1 MEWVWHENIDILGL
15 RKITNEAKAQY
26 MITKLETFWW
36 HATPNKVNGMNEES
50 LTYLNGKD
58 KEFNFLIRLN
68 SDHSENA
75 EGRVTGHG

>member
-1 MEWVWHENIDILGL
+1 
-15 RKITNEAKAQY
+15 
-26 MITKLETFWW
+26 
-36 HATPNKVNGMNEES
+36 MNEES